1 MSVAAD
7 DPDAPAAELPIMGVT
22 EREHVVTV
30 FNSTQAHL
38 AQERSCLHEL
48 FQQHARRQPDALC
61 LACGDAT
68 LTYGEVNHPKPR
80 PQTGCMACLR
90 PCACVPA
97 IPVRAHLQ
105 RLVLR
110 GGLLAAVCNVG
121 RACLPDALMAAAA
134 AQVDA
139 RTNQLAH
146 HLIAQGVSLGSAV
159 GLLLEPSADAVIAML
174 AVLKAGC
181 CYVPLQQHRSDAAL
195 ALIAED
201 ASLAEVIAHRGLQ
214 RRLPAG
220 RKIKVVLL
228 DDPAEEAMV
237 WRRPA
242 RCPGRRAAPVDAAF
256 VLFKQAAD
264 AVRPTGIV
272 HQHEGLADMIDGL
285 VHMAGSGPSEV
296 QPRVPLASPL
306 TEHAAALEVWTPL
319 TQGGALVVA
328 RPEFELDAT
337 YFAGLLASAGAT
349 AAYFTA
355 ELLESAVETGALAEA
370 ARTLR
375 CLWVSDPLR
384 PGAAEALFALL
395 PDAWLVLGYGLLE
408 ATPFVTAA
416 VLRKGDAPVGAPI
429 GRPLVNMRARPLFSQ
444 PGGTA
449 LSAWFKVAVLLSLPH
464 RSAVGR
470 MLKLPHS
477 VTMDG
482 AAQALVLDDLQ
493 NPVPVGVPGELH
505 VSGTCLARGYIGL
518 PQLTAE
524 RFVPNPLFD
533 AYADDPHFAK
543 MYRSGDLV
551 AWQPDGSLRYVGPVG
566 DEVRC

>member
-1 MSVAAD
+1 
-7 DPDAPAAELPIMGVT
+7 MG
-22 EREHVVTV
+22 
-30 FNSTQAHL
+30 
-38 AQERSCLHEL
+38 
-48 FQQHARRQPDALC
+48 
-61 LACGDAT
+61 
-68 LTYGEVNHPKPR
+68 
-80 PQTGCMACLR
+80 
-90 PCACVPA
+90 
-97 IPVRAHLQ
+97 
-105 RLVLR
+105 
-110 GGLLAAVCNVG
+110 AV
-121 RACLPDALMAAAA
+121 A

-242 RCPGRRAAPVDAAF
+242 RSPGRRAAPVDAAF
-256 VLFKQAAD
+256 VLFTQAAD

-285 VHMAGSGPSEV
+285 AHLAGGGPGEAAAP
-296 QPRVPLASPL
+296 PRVPLA
-306 TEHAAALEVWTPL
+306 
-319 TQGGALVVA
+319 QGGALVLA
-328 RPEFELDAT
+328 RPEFKLDAP
-337 YFAGLLASAGAT
+337 YFAGLLAGAGAT

-395 PDAWLVLGYGLLE
+395 PDARLVLGYGLLE

-444 PGGTA
+444 
-449 LSAWFKVAVLLSLPH
+449 LSST
-464 RSAVGR
+464 G
-470 MLKLPHS
+470 
-477 VTMDG
+477 
-482 AAQALVLDDLQ
+482 
-493 NPVPVGVPGELH
+493 
-505 VSGTCLARGYIGL
+505 
-518 PQLTAE
+518 
-524 RFVPNPLFD
+524 
-533 AYADDPHFAK
+533 
-543 MYRSGDLV
+543 
-551 AWQPDGSLRYVGPVG
+551 
-566 DEVRC
+566 

>member
-1 MSVAAD
+1 
-7 DPDAPAAELPIMGVT
+7 MG
-22 EREHVVTV
+22 
-30 FNSTQAHL
+30 
-38 AQERSCLHEL
+38 
-48 FQQHARRQPDALC
+48 
-61 LACGDAT
+61 
-68 LTYGEVNHPKPR
+68 
-80 PQTGCMACLR
+80 
-90 PCACVPA
+90 
-97 IPVRAHLQ
+97 
-105 RLVLR
+105 
-110 GGLLAAVCNVG
+110 AV
-121 RACLPDALMAAAA
+121 A

-242 RCPGRRAAPVDAAF
+242 RSPGRRAAPVDAAF
-256 VLFKQAAD
+256 VLFTQAAD

-285 VHMAGSGPSEV
+285 AHLAGGGPGEAAAP
-296 QPRVPLASPL
+296 PRVPLASPL

-319 TQGGALVVA
+319 TQGGALVLA
-328 RPEFELDAT
+328 RPEFKLDAP
-337 YFAGLLASAGAT
+337 YFAGLLAGAGAT

-395 PDAWLVLGYGLLE
+395 PDARLVLGYGLLE

-429 GRPLVNMRARPLFSQ
+429 GRPLVNMRARPLISQ
-444 PGGTA
+444 PGSTG
-449 LSAWFKVAVLLSLPH
+449 
-464 RSAVGR
+464 
-470 MLKLPHS
+470 
-477 VTMDG
+477 
-482 AAQALVLDDLQ
+482 
-493 NPVPVGVPGELH
+493 
-505 VSGTCLARGYIGL
+505 
-518 PQLTAE
+518 
-524 RFVPNPLFD
+524 
-533 AYADDPHFAK
+533 
-543 MYRSGDLV
+543 
-551 AWQPDGSLRYVGPVG
+551 
-566 DEVRC
+566 